1 MTMSALQFNPPYPD
15 VLSAITPVRVTYDT
29 FQAAVGLFPGQVFLN
44 QPFEV
49 LIILQSLI
57 DQAQEIRFAL
67 QLPAKDVQG
76 RAVAFEAPQR
86 SATLQLGPGEVT
98 AVRLPAAPVPPTQP
112 VTGLPFS
119 VSFQVRPPRSFQSV
133 RPSTGGAPPTAITVS
148 PFKLLVLR
156 DVAYV
161 SPPVGPERDT
171 LYLTVDI
178 NGRQLPAPP
187 ARLQARVEP
196 LWTQTQY
203 PAERSAVAEQ
213 FEAARILTSAL
224 TQPNIMEPLLG
235 TVTDTFAA
243 RGLPLHPGEAL
254 AIAKMLTY
262 TVDSGNT
269 LDDGAAPLERLRWF
283 QSLCQL
289 LAADPSIADLPQG
302 DLVGGPL
309 FEAILYDAVLLGFN
323 LVRSRV
329 KVDLGDRQERAA
341 YAGKLLGWFTGQSEP
356 DQTYIYLPLV
366 LGGVTIN
373 ASVIG
378 RDENPW
384 RMLDAL
390 NEAAHGRVRL
400 ASRDVREV
408 FDLLTRLAARSAD
421 DLRRERILRD

>member
-1 MTMSALQFNPPYPD
+1 
-15 VLSAITPVRVTYDT
+15 
-29 FQAAVGLFPGQVFLN
+29 
-44 QPFEV
+44 
-49 LIILQSLI
+49 
-57 DQAQEIRFAL
+57 
-67 QLPAKDVQG
+67 
-76 RAVAFEAPQR
+76 
-86 SATLQLGPGEVT
+86 
-98 AVRLPAAPVPPTQP
+98 
-112 VTGLPFS
+112 
-119 VSFQVRPPRSFQSV
+119 
-133 RPSTGGAPPTAITVS
+133 
-148 PFKLLVLR
+148 
-156 DVAYV
+156 
-161 SPPVGPERDT
+161 
-171 LYLTVDI
+171 
-178 NGRQLPAPP
+178 
-187 ARLQARVEP
+187 
-196 LWTQTQY
+196 
-203 PAERSAVAEQ
+203 
-213 FEAARILTSAL
+213 
-224 TQPNIMEPLLG
+224 
-235 TVTDTFAA
+235 VTDTFAA